1 MLRQTRVQILNT
13 NGTNDTNDTNMA
25 AISPYIR
32 EIRLF
37 VSFVIKSASRNGCA
51 DALHS
56 RMVANKVFSLPGFL
70 IAVATIASNIA
81 DRAAG
86 P

>member
-1 MLRQTRVQILNT
+1 
-13 NGTNDTNDTNMA
+13 MA

-37 VSFVIKSASRNGCA
+37 VIKSASKNGCA

-81 DRAAG
+81 GRAAG